1 MGIKTLLASLST
13 IRLRPNILVASESLN
28 TKKEVDLEVNLTFSL
43 PPPKDEVDLEVN
55 LNFSLIF
62 SLPPQEV
69 CVEAYNWDSMLLLNT
84 CRTVVGSEQFP
95 GLRESLHYYEDHADE
110 FVGSDAM
117 HLLWSRMGA
126 LQGGD
131 APFALVSI
139 GARSG
144 GQLQARYFLQRDGA
158 DRPTHLNVTAA
169 EALVVCLGAGCS
181 GEHDSGVFRVSP
193 DGTQQRIATITR
205 DTPLDTVWAQHG
217 AREGNELRAFEID
230 ASVPAPHEL
239 VDALSNT
246 LAAAEPVLLL
256 VFWHCLCTTVVVLLY
271 Q

>member
-1 MGIKTLLASLST
+1 M
-13 IRLRPNILVASESLN
+13 
-28 TKKEVDLEVNLTFSL
+28 NLTFSL

-84 CRTVVGSEQFP
+84 CRTVVGSEHFP
-95 GLRESLHYYEDHADE
+95 GLHESLHYYEDHADE
-110 FVGSDAM
+110 FVGPDAM
-117 HLLWSRMGA
+117 HVLWSRIGA

-144 GQLQARYFLQRDGA
+144 GQLQARYFLQRDGP

-181 GEHDSGVFRVSP
+181 GEHASGVFRVSP

-217 AREGNELRAFEID
+217 GREGSQLRAFEID

-239 VDALSNT
+239 VEALSNT

-256 VFWHCLCTTVVVLLY
+256 VLWHCQCTTFVVLLY
-271 Q
+271 H

>member
-1 MGIKTLLASLST
+1 
-13 IRLRPNILVASESLN
+13 
-28 TKKEVDLEVNLTFSL
+28 VNLSFSL
-43 PPPKDEVDLEVN
+43 PPPKDEVYLEVN
-55 LNFSLIF
+55 LSFSLPF
-62 SLPPQEV
+62 FLPPQEV

-84 CRTVVGSEQFP
+84 CRTVVGSEHFP
-95 GLRESLHYYEDHADE
+95 GLHESLHYYEDHADE
-110 FVGSDAM
+110 FVGPDAM
-117 HLLWSRMGA
+117 HMLWSRIGA

-158 DRPTHLNVTAA
+158 HRPTHINVTAA

-181 GEHDSGVFRVSP
+181 GEHASGVFRVSP

-217 AREGNELRAFEID
+217 AREGSQLRAFEID

-239 VDALSNT
+239 VEALSNT

-256 VFWHCLCTTVVVLLY
+256 VLWHCQCTTFVVLLY